1 MCFHITLRQYGPTV
15 HLTPRGELDLDG
27 EQAFERSAALLASTT
42 AVIACDMQH
51 VTFMDATGLQRFL
64 DFARTMEARGIGL
77 FVYNWRRQPMHLL
90 GLFDD
95 LNSPQGPA
103 AAGGSATEALR
114 RTLTDRVSAGREA
127 GMTASSS
134 PRSTNGVRVAAGLS
148 ARPGRFRE
156 TCHRKAGAGAAV
168 PDALDR
174 QAESLQTLGAN

>member
-1 MCFHITLRQYGPTV
+1 M

-27 EQAFERSAALLASTT
+27 EPAFERSAALLDATT
-42 AVIACDMQH
+42 AVVACGMRH
-51 VTFMDATGLQRFL
+51 VTFMDVTGLQRFL
-64 DFARTMEARGIGL
+64 AFARALEARGVGL

-103 AAGGSATEALR
+103 AASGSATEALR

-134 PRSTNGVRVAAGLS
+134 PRSTNGARVAAGLS
-148 ARPGRFRE
+148 TRPGRFQE
-156 TCHRKAGAGAAV
+156 TFHRRAGAGAAV

-174 QAESLQTLGAN
+174 QAKSLPTLGAN